1 MKILPLN
8 KWTHSDDEEYWCSD
22 LYEKEEDAIEEAK
35 DMYEDYFYIGKAY
48 SINFTEDDIDMEEY
62 IIDKLCD
69 CIEDEVPEGSDN
81 WYNNISQDDKAILN
95 DYVAKA
101 VMKWIEERKLQ
112 PDCYIIDNIKN
123 MTME

>member
-1 MKILPLN
+1 MKIIPLN
-8 KWTHSDDEEYWCSD
+8 KWTHSDDEENWCSD

-81 WYNNISQDDKAILN
+81 WYNNISQDDKVILN

-112 PDCYIIDNIKN
+112 PDCYMIDNIKILVD
-123 MTME
+123 